1 MSERRPGSEA
11 DEELR
16 ARFESRARA
25 ELASADALLPGSDAV
40 AYRGA
45 LLAQVALVKGLPGPA
60 EAAGGAALSG
70 PDGEAALKALEALGW
85 NPAEVFFTLSRP
97 VSGGD
102 AERRARRLRA
112 QLEAVDPRV
121 VVALDAEA
129 AEDLARAF
137 GVDPPRPGTPIA
149 AMGRRLVAVE
159 SFEASLASDRL
170 KRAAWTQMKLAA
182 PPGPVF

>member
-1 MSERRPGSEA
+1 M
-11 DEELR
+11 
-16 ARFESRARA
+16 
-25 ELASADALLPGSDAV
+25 

-85 NPAEVFFTLSRP
+85 NPAELFFTLSRP

-121 VVALDAEA
+121 VVALDVEA

-137 GVDPPRPGTPIA
+137 GVDPPRPGTPVA
-149 AMGRRLVAVE
+149 AMGRRLVAVDVVRGQSGE
-159 SFEASLASDRL
+159 RRSSSER
-170 KRAAWTQMKLAA
+170 R
-182 PPGPVF
+182 GPR